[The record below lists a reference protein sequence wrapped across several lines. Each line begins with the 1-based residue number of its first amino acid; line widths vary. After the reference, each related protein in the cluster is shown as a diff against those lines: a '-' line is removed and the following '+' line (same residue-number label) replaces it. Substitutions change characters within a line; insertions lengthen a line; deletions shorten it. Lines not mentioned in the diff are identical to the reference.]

1 MAGAHLLPQ
10 TCCPPAMRRREQKT
24 DASGLRSSNR
34 PQQACCERITQPKR
48 CQGPSGPCRGTCWLR
63 VCAESPASP
72 ESSMWLWDAN
82 TAIVMGIGSCPRPWV
97 HVEWTRRD
105 QRRGEGI
112 LGHWRGGST
121 RWSQTR
127 GPQKGGDGRDMTQR
141 KVTTGRS
148 QRSVVVLGMVLW
160 CERAGKVG
168 AWSPSRVS
176 LRAA

>member
-1 MAGAHLLPQ
+1 MDGDNLPTDPTDHSTLKGRASGRGALMARAHLLPQ

-34 PQQACCERITQPKR
+34 PQQACCERIKQPKR

-97 HVEWTRRD
+97 HVEWARRD
-105 QRRGEGI
+105 QRRGEDI
-112 LGHWRGGST
+112 LGHAGG
-121 RWSQTR
+121 
-127 GPQKGGDGRDMTQR
+127 
-141 KVTTGRS
+141 
-148 QRSVVVLGMVLW
+148 
-160 CERAGKVG
+160 EHVG
-168 AWSPSRVS
+168 AKLGNAGTTER
-176 LRAA
+176 RTRHNAAQSHQ